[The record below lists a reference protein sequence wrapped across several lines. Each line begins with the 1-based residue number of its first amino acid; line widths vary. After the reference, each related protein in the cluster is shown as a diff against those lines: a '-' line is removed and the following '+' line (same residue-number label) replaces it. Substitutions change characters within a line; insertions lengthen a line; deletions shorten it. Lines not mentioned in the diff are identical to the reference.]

1 MDMNDYKPNSHAYK
15 NGQTSTPAP
24 VEKKVEKVVSGK
36 VRTKKNDVRKLT
48 DIFIAEDAKNIKDY
62 VFMDVLVP
70 AMKKAISD
78 IVKDSIDMLFYGETR
93 RSGNKSNSSGHYVS
107 YRSYSDPRDDRRDR
121 ERSRTR
127 FNYDD
132 ILFDS
137 RGQAEMVLDHM
148 VDILDEYQQVSVAD
162 LYDLC
167 DLTAPYTANDY
178 GWTRLGSAEV
188 VHTRDGYVIKLPRA
202 VSLK

>member
-1 MDMNDYKPNSHAYK
+1 MNTSEYKPNSHAYK
-15 NGQTSTPAP
+15 NGQSPAP

-48 DIFIAEDAKNIKDY
+48 NIFIAEDISNIKNY
-62 VFMDVLVP
+62 VVMDVLVP
-70 AMKKAISD
+70 SLKKAVSD
-78 IVKDSIDMLFYGETR
+78 IVRDGIDMLLYGESGR
-93 RSGNKSNSSGHYVS
+93 NRSKSSGNGHYVS
-107 YRSYSDPRDDRRDR
+107 YRSYSDPRDDRRPR
-121 ERSRTR
+121 ERSSAR

-132 ILFDS
+132 IIFDN
-137 RGQAEMVLDHM
+137 RGQAQIVLDHM
-148 VDILDEYQQVSVAD
+148 ADILDQYESVSVAD

-178 GWTRLGSAEV
+178 GWYRLGNTEV
-188 VHTRDGYVIKLPRA
+188 VHVRDGYVIKLPRA